1 MRALLI
7 VFLLYAQTAFC
18 QIKVRPIVEAGY
30 GKNLMDG
37 FYLTNVL
44 FAGGGI
50 KLNDRFYFQVN
61 FIQSKDIVKS
71 HILSNTN
78 DFYFNQVLTFST
90 ACRFLGDKKW
100 ISPSVTFEV
109 GEEITSN
116 ARGKLINYFNIYDI
130 EDYGGEPT
138 TLYDKGK
145 LFLKAKLQADFK
157 YKDFNFLIGAGYTKF
172 TYERY
177 DLDPVSINYE
187 VVGFTIE
194 EKELSG
200 YNGLSLDASLRYTL
214 DFGKNKEK

>member
-18 QIKVRPIVEAGY
+18 QIKVRPVVEAGY
-30 GKNLMDG
+30 GKNLMEN
-37 FYLTNVL
+37 FYSTNVL
-44 FAGGGI
+44 SAGTGI
-50 KLNDRFYFQVN
+50 KLNERFYFQIN
-61 FIQSKDIVKS
+61 FIQSKETQKGS
-71 HILSNTN
+71 YPNNPN
-78 DFYFNQVLTFST
+78 DYYFNQVASFST
-90 ACRFLGDKKW
+90 TCRFLGNKNW
-100 ISPSVTFEV
+100 ISPSATFDI
-109 GEEITSN
+109 GNEIASN
-116 ARGKLINYFNIYDI
+116 ARGKLINGFILYEDEHYDQPLTKYI
-130 EDYGGEPT
+130 R
-138 TLYDKGK
+138 GK

>member
-78 DFYFNQVLTFST
+78 DFYFNQVLTFS
-90 ACRFLGDKKW
+90 
-100 ISPSVTFEV
+100 SV
-109 GEEITSN
+109 
-116 ARGKLINYFNIYDI
+116 
-130 EDYGGEPT
+130 
-138 TLYDKGK
+138 
-145 LFLKAKLQADFK
+145 
-157 YKDFNFLIGAGYTKF
+157 
-172 TYERY
+172 
-177 DLDPVSINYE
+177 
-187 VVGFTIE
+187 
-194 EKELSG
+194 
-200 YNGLSLDASLRYTL
+200 
-214 DFGKNKEK
+214 